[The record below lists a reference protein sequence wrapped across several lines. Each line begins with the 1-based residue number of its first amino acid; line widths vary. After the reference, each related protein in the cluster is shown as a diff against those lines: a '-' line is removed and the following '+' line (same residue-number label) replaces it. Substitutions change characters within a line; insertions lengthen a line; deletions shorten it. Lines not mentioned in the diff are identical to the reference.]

1 MKRLLILFG
10 LLDIVTL
17 VRSYRYIIPPTLTW
31 TYYPLLA
38 VGNIAMYVSLV
49 FSAFF
54 LIRQK
59 KEGLWITY
67 GQFPLRIAF
76 VILSFGFL
84 FELNR
89 LFSRGSRTYMIIFW
103 ILIGLEVLRL
113 IYIIIIHRKYFWNL
127 KTKIVYR

>member
-10 LLDIVTL
+10 LLDIIAL
-17 VRSYRYIIPPTLTW
+17 IRSYKYFIPQTLTW
-31 TYYPLLA
+31 TYFPLIA
-38 VGNIAMYVSLV
+38 VGNILIYVSLV

-54 LIRQK
+54 LLRQNK
-59 KEGLWITY
+59 LGLWITY

-84 FELNR
+84 FELSR
-89 LFSRGSRTYMIIFW
+89 LFDKRSQAYMTIFW

-113 IYIIIIHRKYFWNL
+113 IFTILIHGKYFS
-127 KTKIVYR
+127 KIKSKLIYR